1 MPCISKGQNTSWAGW
16 IRLNGFLAVVT
27 SFLCVLFPRKK
38 AKLYDPLPPLAI
50 IDGTSQGSTY
60 NGLDSLSKDTANVRI
75 TTRAKPD
82 PTYGGEETEATPLLA
97 TILDSARPKPTLNLE
112 LADAAGHQ
120 KLVSAIRDSQGIIH
134 LQPKENVPTKTLR
147 LILRIIVSQE
157 REGTADVELGQRI
170 KYSDEITGP
179 HDIAGDSRGTGHVV
193 ESIIAGE
200 FDENEDA
207 ESLIKVEPPE
217 NQSMHAPTYD
227 LHTNACHRIKW
238 DKKSYLHCKTPPAV
252 KITDHEVL
260 PAQIAIHPGKP
271 QDHGHLPCVEPRP
284 RRSPASRNQL
294 MSLPVVPGYCEKS
307 MELSLRLLLDRR
319 GLHTGRVWLAK
330 RGHRQ
335 YQQSLW

>member
-207 ESLIKVEPPE
+207 ESLIKVEPE
-217 NQSMHAPTYD
+217 HARTDLRFTYQC
-227 LHTNACHRIKW
+227 L
-238 DKKSYLHCKTPPAV
+238 PPHQMGQE
-252 KITDHEVL
+252 IL
-260 PAQIAIHPGKP
+260 PPLQNSAGG
-271 QDHGHLPCVEPRP
+271 QDH
-284 RRSPASRNQL
+284 RS
-294 MSLPVVPGYCEKS
+294 
-307 MELSLRLLLDRR
+307 
-319 GLHTGRVWLAK
+319 
-330 RGHRQ
+330 
-335 YQQSLW
+335 